1 MSEVHSARTHA
12 DVPVWQADDEVESCF
27 ICHKDFTIFYRRHH
41 CRKCGRVV
49 CGTCSDTRTPYE
61 PGTYVVTP
69 PSQIFMESP
78 HVPHRTCDVCVE
90 LLAVENSLRD
100 SVITASTPMEVPRS
114 QIKDGSVNQR
124 TLDANGQEDDDDDAD
139 SERDHCPICNIN
151 LQGQSEPER
160 EDHINTCLINSE
172 FSGSPEQFRSNR
184 MLVYHIPF
192 PDPKKVVVSCSDAS
206 TSTLNQQAQMNV
218 DEKFPKDDECVIC
231 LEELKPGDKVG
242 RLECLCVFHYKCIKG
257 WFKRKGPG
265 DCPVHAVH
273 L

>member
-1 MSEVHSARTHA
+1 MSETHSFRTHA
-12 DVPVWQADDEVESCF
+12 EVPVWQADEDASSCF
-27 ICHKDFTIFYRRHH
+27 ICNKDFSVFYRRHH

-49 CGTCSDTRTPYE
+49 CGTCSSTKTNYE
-61 PGTYVVTP
+61 AGTYVVTP
-69 PSQIFMESP
+69 PGQLFMESP

-90 LLAVENSLRD
+90 LMTLENSLRD
-100 SVITASTPMEVPRS
+100 SIITASTPVEVPSRN
-114 QIKDGSVNQR
+114 QVKDTSVQR
-124 TLDANGQEDDDDDAD
+124 TLNVDDTGDGDNE
-139 SERDHCPICNIN
+139 SESNHCPICNLN
-151 LQGQSEPER
+151 LNGMADSQK
-160 EDHINTCLINSE
+160 EDHINDCLINAE

-206 TSTLNQQAQMNV
+206 NSTLQQQNQSHV